1 MNKLGISIVRLLG
14 ILSGL
19 ALVGFSIIGMEIEQ
33 YDRTTVLFVA
43 IAMVL
48 VGALTWLYA
57 VKCKQAYRNV
67 KTARALEIFSL
78 LILLA
83 TLGATILFAPAGMSV
98 VAHSGELRAAA
109 RADYNDI
116 AAKVEAYRTDQL
128 NNRINVTEQGLRAYL
143 AANPENVSDELLY
156 YIRLKVQ
163 HGSTAP
169 LSRQTLD
176 RFIEDS
182 KMLAQQGSMN
192 MDTLTLLVYE
202 AERAA
207 AHVDGISYEHY
218 ADIPAWFSSIESKL
232 CHVTHLANFD
242 LDMRSI
248 TNNNPDGMYTCRH
261 IASGEYFLNESHLA
275 EFPALAGTK
284 TKFYAALEQA
294 STPGYG
300 EGAVWLALVLLV
312 LLDYL
317 LCRRTVAPRAKGPRI
332 SDEYGKPL

>member
-14 ILSGL
+14 ILAGL

-57 VKCKQAYRNV
+57 VKCKQAHRNV

-83 TLGATILFAPAGMSV
+83 TLGATILFAPAGMSA

-156 YIRLKVQ
+156 YIRFKVQ

-192 MDTLTLLVYE
+192 MDTITLLVDE

-207 AHVDGISYEHY
+207 AHVDGISYEQY
-218 ADIPAWFSSIESKL
+218 ADIPVWFSSIEGEL
-232 CHVTHLANFD
+232 YAVTHRAATD
-242 LDMRSI
+242 LDMQSI
-248 TNNNPDGMYTCRH
+248 TNNNRDGMYTCRP
-261 IASGEYFLNESHLA
+261 IASGEYFNIVATAPVLGAMTTN
-275 EFPALAGTK
+275 
-284 TKFYAALEQA
+284 FYAALNQA